1 MSFPWKKVKKT
12 SVCELVKDHI
22 RFHRN
27 GGSPL
32 IVETGFP
39 TSLIDLF
46 VKNRQRFI
54 KPSKKK
60 VAKST
65 LSSPSYLNLHL
76 PFPMSPPSPATYTI
90 NKGSQLKGCQE
101 KGERFDVDTNQV
113 LIALVKI
120 FLVVVLVL
128 GAKNFVMGITMSA
141 CLFLFLEYSGEYLYK
156 WLMPCV
162 GAQRRILLTV
172 QWVWRFIGGKMIEL
186 EEEEEQDDCVF
197 EAQLQQKELAN
208 LHCSYMANQCVKEKT
223 YESSRDRKLDEGM
236 DSEGKEEEL
245 RTELL
250 EFKKKKSHK
259 SNMKSKMKKFLS
271 KKFRKKIS
279 SMIVK

>member
-1 MSFPWKKVKKT
+1 MEEVEEDK
-12 SVCELVKDHI
+12 LVKEKEHI
-22 RFHRN
+22 RSHRN

-65 LSSPSYLNLHL
+65 FSSPSSLSLHL
-76 PFPMSPPSPATYTI
+76 ASPMAPATYTI

-141 CLFLFLEYSGEYLYK
+141 ILLCFLEYSYR
-156 WLMPCV
+156 WLIPCS
-162 GAQRRILLTV
+162 GAKRRILFMV
-172 QWVWRFIGGKMIEL
+172 QWVWTFIGGKMIEL
-186 EEEEEQDDCVF
+186 EKDDCVF
-197 EAQLQQKELAN
+197 KAPSELAN
-208 LHCSYMANQCVKEKT
+208 QGVKEKT

-236 DSEGKEEEL
+236 DSERKEEEL
-245 RTELL
+245 RSELL
-250 EFKKKKSHK
+250 ESKKKKSHK

-271 KKFRKKIS
+271 NKLRKKIS

>member
-22 RFHRN
+22 RSHRN

-120 FLVVVLVL
+120 FLVVV
-128 GAKNFVMGITMSA
+128 
-141 CLFLFLEYSGEYLYK
+141 
-156 WLMPCV
+156 
-162 GAQRRILLTV
+162 
-172 QWVWRFIGGKMIEL
+172 
-186 EEEEEQDDCVF
+186 
-197 EAQLQQKELAN
+197 
-208 LHCSYMANQCVKEKT
+208 
-223 YESSRDRKLDEGM
+223 
-236 DSEGKEEEL
+236 
-245 RTELL
+245 
-250 EFKKKKSHK
+250 
-259 SNMKSKMKKFLS
+259 
-271 KKFRKKIS
+271 
-279 SMIVK
+279 